1 MTRKHAALA
10 ALFGL
15 SILLW
20 GVLADSAVELISMML
35 GELSEHAERTMLLLS
50 AIVWLP
56 LAIATVW
63 LGTNPAVRPGYGDRR
78 DL

>member
-1 MTRKHAALA
+1 MTRKRAALA

-15 SILLW
+15 SIILW
-20 GVLADSAVELISMML
+20 GLLADSGVELLSMML

-63 LGTNPAVRPGYGDRR
+63 LGTNAAFRPGWGSRR